1 MSVFIVPKITIGEI
15 NNLDKVKLYLT
26 ELNKKIRFLSE
37 NVDGDN
43 IVPSEYKKFYQDEEK
58 AVELVH
64 SMDGFTLAI
73 ENREESARTAIEQ
86 STRALNLYTS
96 KENLL
101 NEIKLS
107 PEKIV
112 INGSSLEVNSKNFKL
127 DKAGNLSLTGTVN
140 AESGSFGGFQIAHD
154 GQGAYLTGD
163 TISACGLGGTTINVR
178 NSLSITTYDDITDCY
193 MDLQN
198 CNVEVTEK
206 TYFGWFYC
214 EDIRCNTVQANCG
227 SCSDIAVDR
236 TLSCYDVW
244 SDNAGIAWS
253 DRRIKKDI
261 KPIENAL
268 RYILSL
274 RPVSYKLKEFEGIHY
289 GLIAQEVL
297 EGGDPYGIVDTMEN
311 GYYAIS
317 YGKLDGV
324 LARAMQELKELSD
337 DL

>member
-1 MSVFIVPKITIGEI
+1 
-15 NNLDKVKLYLT
+15 
-26 ELNKKIRFLSE
+26 
-37 NVDGDN
+37 
-43 IVPSEYKKFYQDEEK
+43 
-58 AVELVH
+58 
-64 SMDGFTLAI
+64 
-73 ENREESARTAIEQ
+73 
-86 STRALNLYTS
+86 
-96 KENLL
+96 
-101 NEIKLS
+101 
-107 PEKIV
+107 
-112 INGSSLEVNSKNFKL
+112 
-127 DKAGNLSLTGTVN
+127 
-140 AESGSFGGFQIAHD
+140 
-154 GQGAYLTGD
+154 
-163 TISACGLGGTTINVR
+163 
-178 NSLSITTYDDITDCY
+178 

-268 RYILSL
+268 DYILSL
-274 RPVSYKLKEFEGIHY
+274 RPVSYKLKKFEGIHY

-324 LARAMQELKELSD
+324 LVKAMQELKELSD

>member
-73 ENREESARTAIEQ
+73 ENREEAARTAIEQ
-86 STRALNLYTS
+86 STRALNLYAS

-112 INGSSLEVNSKNFKL
+112 INGSSLEVDSKNFKL

-140 AESGSFGGFQIAHD
+140 AESGSFGGFQIARD
-154 GQGAYLTGD
+154 GEVAYLTGD
-163 TISACGLGGTTINVR
+163 TIYACGLGGTTINIS
-178 NSLSITTYDDITDCY
+178 NYLSIATYDDITDCY

-206 TYFGWFYC
+206 TYFGWFNC
-214 EDIRCNTVQANCG
+214 EDIRCRSVYANCG
-227 SCSDIAVDR
+227 SCSDIVIDKN
-236 TLSCYDVW
+236 LSCYDVW
-244 SDNAGIAWS
+244 SNNAGIAWS
-253 DRRIKKDI
+253 DRRIKTDI
-261 KPIENAL
+261 KPIKNAL
-268 RYILSL
+268 EYILSL

-297 EGGDPYGIVDTMEN
+297 EGGDPYEIVEQMES
-311 GYYAIS
+311 GYYSIS
-317 YGKLDGV
+317 YGKLDGI
-324 LARAMQELKELSD
+324 LARAMQELKELCD
-337 DL
+337 GL

>member
-58 AVELVH
+58 SVELVH

-73 ENREESARTAIEQ
+73 ENREEAARTAIEQ
-86 STRALNLYTS
+86 STRALNLYAS

-112 INGSSLEVNSKNFKL
+112 INGSSLEVDSKNFKL

-140 AESGSFGGFQIAHD
+140 AESGSFGGFQIARD
-154 GQGAYLTGD
+154 GEGAYLTGD
-163 TISACGLGGTTINVR
+163 TIYACGLGGTTINIS
-178 NSLSITTYDDITDCY
+178 NYLSITTYDDITDCNI
-193 MDLQN
+193 DLQN
-198 CNVEVTEK
+198 CTVEVTEK

-214 EDIRCNTVQANCG
+214 DEMRCSSVVANCG
-227 SCSDIAVDR
+227 SCSDIVVDKF
-236 TLSCYDVW
+236 LSCYDVW

-261 KPIENAL
+261 KPIANAL
-268 RYILSL
+268 DYILSL
-274 RPVSYKLKEFEGIHY
+274 RPVSYTLKSTEGTHY

-297 EGGDPYGIVDTMEN
+297 ETGDTYGIVKTMEN
-311 GYYAIS
+311 GYYAVS
-317 YGKLDGV
+317 YGNLNGV
-324 LARAMQELKELSD
+324 ITKALQELKELSD

>member
-37 NVDGDN
+37 NVDGNN

-73 ENREESARTAIEQ
+73 ENREEAARTAIEQ
-86 STRALNLYTS
+86 STRALNLYAS

-112 INGSSLEVNSKNFKL
+112 INGSSLEVDSKNFKL

-140 AESGSFGGFQIAHD
+140 AESGSFGGFQIARD
-154 GQGAYLTGD
+154 GEGAYLTGD
-163 TISACGLGGTTINVR
+163 TIYACGLGGTTINIS
-178 NSLSITTYDDITDCY
+178 NYLSIATYDDITDCY

-206 TYFGWFYC
+206 TYFGWFNC
-214 EDIRCNTVQANCG
+214 EDIRCRSVYANCG
-227 SCSDIAVDR
+227 SCSDIVIDKN
-236 TLSCYDVW
+236 LSCYDVW
-244 SDNAGIAWS
+244 SNNAGIAWS
-253 DRRIKKDI
+253 DRRIKTDI
-261 KPIENAL
+261 KPIKNAL
-268 RYILSL
+268 EYILSL

-297 EGGDPYGIVDTMEN
+297 DGGDPYEIVEQMES
-311 GYYAIS
+311 GYYSIS
-317 YGKLDGV
+317 YGKLDGI
-324 LARAMQELKELSD
+324 LTRAMQELKELCD
-337 DL
+337 GL